1 MFKNANAIF
10 RELDNLILSSVHPQ
24 QSFPRY
30 NIIEGEKTDTEE
42 RFTIELAVAGF
53 TSDDI
58 TVEVRPDEHSQVGV
72 SRLTVI
78 GKKEKPEDAVTYI
91 FNGITNRDFKQEF
104 HVYDT
109 DKVEKCKLINGILT
123 IEVVRAKTAP
133 NTIKIEVE

>member
-1 MFKNANAIF
+1 MQTI
-10 RELDNLILSSVHPQ
+10 ILSSTTTT
-24 QSFPRY
+24 
-30 NIIEGEKTDTEE
+30 NIPTISLKAKKSDTEE

-53 TSDDI
+53 TTDDI
-58 TVEVRPDEHSQVGV
+58 TVEVRPHEQSRAGV

-109 DKVEKCKLINGILT
+109 DKVENCKLVNGILCEPKPHR
-123 IEVVRAKTAP
+123 ILSKS
-133 NTIKIEVE
+133 K